1 MKATSACRRGACR
14 YPIALSPQHG
24 GERAGG
30 HRSETRPGEPLVK
43 WSPRDRSAGHL
54 LLGEVVA
61 TAGLVL
67 LIFGPARTDRL
78 RFARGRG
85 GRAGAGGA
93 HLPARPDGGR
103 AVGSLTNTAQ
113 MAVIGCGGQSRL
125 AAAGGPGVPEKAR
138 PPAPPGR
145 RLHRPRPEGHV
156 AAVDVA
162 VEDHMGARNVLPPAR
177 SSMLP
182 APGPP
187 PAPSPATARPPNA
200 WNRPCRRPETGD
212 RRPETAAAP
221 ACSTTPT
228 PPGAATPAA
237 ADTVPA
243 PIASRT
249 PFTRP
254 APGLR
259 RPPPISLVAC

>member
-1 MKATSACRRGACR
+1 
-14 YPIALSPQHG
+14 
-24 GERAGG
+24 
-30 HRSETRPGEPLVK
+30 
-43 WSPRDRSAGHL
+43 
-54 LLGEVVA
+54 
-61 TAGLVL
+61 
-67 LIFGPARTDRL
+67 
-78 RFARGRG
+78 
-85 GRAGAGGA
+85 
-93 HLPARPDGGR
+93 
-103 AVGSLTNTAQ
+103 

-125 AAAGGPGVPEKAR
+125 AAAGGPGCPRESAATCAAR
-138 PPAPPGR
+138 ASPSSSSARGSRRGR
-145 RLHRPRPEGHV
+145 GCRGRGSHGREERI
-156 AAVDVA
+156 AARA
-162 VEDHMGARNVLPPAR
+162 VIDASGTW
-177 SSMLP
+177 ST
-182 APGPP
+182 PGPLAGDREAAERVEP
-187 PAPSPATARPPNA
+187 TL
-200 WNRPCRRPETGD
+200 PETGD